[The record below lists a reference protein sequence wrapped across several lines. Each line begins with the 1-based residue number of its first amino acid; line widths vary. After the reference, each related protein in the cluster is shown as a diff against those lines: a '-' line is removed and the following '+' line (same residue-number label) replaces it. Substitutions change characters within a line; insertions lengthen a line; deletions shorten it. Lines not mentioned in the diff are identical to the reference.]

1 MSSSK
6 NMNFFYL
13 FRFKVKLMPGTGRR
27 GRVSKTALLIF
38 SKDKACTQR
47 EKDLLKSVKDE
58 TIARNIPGN
67 VKLSAPQLQKYK
79 K

>member
-1 MSSSK
+1 
-6 NMNFFYL
+6 
-13 FRFKVKLMPGTGRR
+13 MPGTGRR
-27 GRVSKTALLIF
+27 GRVAKTALLIF
-38 SKDKACTQR
+38 SKDKSCTQR

-67 VKLSAPQLQKYK
+67 VKLSAPQMQKYK